1 MNNDLFSLNL
11 FCFKFNHMEIKK
23 SNITKSIS
31 EKMNRNIHKIKNHPI
46 EIIKNKIYNY
56 FGESFKTFDD
66 LDCKVKVEDNFD
78 KLLIPKDHPA
88 RSFSDTYYFDEN
100 TCLRTHTSAHQNELL
115 SKGYKKFLVTGDVYR
130 KDEIDSCHYPVFHQM
145 EGVCIIEGD
154 KDEVE
159 EFLKVLKGLVN
170 HLFPGCEYRVSDDY
184 FPFTN
189 PSFEVEV
196 KFNGEWL
203 EILGGG
209 IVQEKIL
216 QNNGIT
222 NHKAWAFGLGL
233 ERLAMIL
240 FNIPD
245 IRYFWTTDDRF
256 LKQFESGEIIKF
268 KEYSKYPPCHKDV
281 SFWLN
286 EEYNYNNFC
295 EIVRDMGG
303 DFVEEIS
310 LIDNFT
316 NSKTKK
322 TSHCYRITYRS
333 NDRNLT
339 NEEIDEIQ
347 KNVRNSLINEMKLE
361 LR

>member
-1 MNNDLFSLNL
+1 MNN
-11 FCFKFNHMEIKK
+11 KT
-23 SNITKSIS
+23 SNITKSIY
-31 EKMNRNIHKIKNHPI
+31 EKMNRNIHNTKNHPI
-46 EIIKNKIYNY
+46 EIVKNKIYNY
-56 FGESFKTFDD
+56 FGDSFEKFDN
-66 LDCKVKVEDNFD
+66 LSSKVNVLDNFD
-78 KLLIPKDHPA
+78 KLLIPKTHPA

-130 KDEIDSCHYPVFHQM
+130 KDEIDSSHYPVFHQM
-145 EGVCIIEGD
+145 EGVCVVED
-154 KDEVE
+154 NQDVKE
-159 EFLKVLKGLVN
+159 EFINTIKGLVEF
-170 HLFPGCEYRVSDDY
+170 LFPGCEYRFNDDY

-209 IVQEKIL
+209 IVQNEIL
-216 QNNGIT
+216 KNN
-222 NHKAWAFGLGL
+222 NLENKKAWAFGLGL

-240 FNIPD
+240 FKIPD
-245 IRYFWTTDDRF
+245 IRYFWTTDERF
-256 LKQFESGEIIKF
+256 LNQFKSGEIIEF
-268 KEYSKYPPCHKDV
+268 KEYSKYPPCHKDI

-286 EEYNYNNFC
+286 EDYNYNNFC
-295 EIVRDMGG
+295 EIVREMGG
-303 DFVEEIS
+303 DFVENIS

-316 NSKTKK
+316 NSKTNK

-333 NDRNLT
+333 NDRSLT
-339 NEEIDEIQ
+339 NEEVDLVQ
-347 KNVRNSLINEMKLE
+347 NKVRNLIQNELNLE